1 MSEMAANP
9 GLVES
14 ADDFWDRTGPLP
26 TGPSD
31 VRRFP
36 RFYFRSCAEA
46 LVHSLGAKNNET
58 PVHHFVVTSDLSR
71 GGLSLLHK
79 DQLFPGQRLDIILN
93 GEAPRRMEVV
103 WCRRIG
109 MARYAI
115 GCRFVKSE
123 EVDGKGETKK

>member
-1 MSEMAANP
+1 MSELTANP
-9 GLVES
+9 ELTES
-14 ADDFWDRTGPLP
+14 ADDFWDRSGPLP

-46 LVHSLGAKNNET
+46 LVHSLGAKNET
-58 PVHHFVVTSDLSR
+58 PAHHFVVTSDLSR

-93 GEAPRRMEVV
+93 GEPPRRMEVM
-103 WCRRIG
+103 WCKRIG

-115 GCRFVKSE
+115 GCKFVKTETVGGESE
-123 EVDGKGETKK
+123 TDK